1 MEDDV
6 CDEKND
12 NRENIDKKKEL
23 GFLDDTSPEETEDGV
38 CDKKMTIVK
47 IMTRKKKLDA

>member
-1 MEDDV
+1 MTIVKIMKRKKRCLDDTFPEEMEDD
-6 CDEKND
+6 
-12 NRENIDKKKEL
+12 
-23 GFLDDTSPEETEDGV
+23 V